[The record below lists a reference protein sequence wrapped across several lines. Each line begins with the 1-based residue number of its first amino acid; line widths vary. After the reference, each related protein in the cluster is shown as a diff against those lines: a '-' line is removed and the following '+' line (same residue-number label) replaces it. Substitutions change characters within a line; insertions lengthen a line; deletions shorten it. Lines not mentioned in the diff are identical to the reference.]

1 MFQWDE
7 YSGICGLRE
16 SHTAFTSR
24 LLNGND
30 FSIHNG
36 NLRMSWVYLFLAGLF
51 EIGWPVGI
59 KISQAAETR
68 WLGIAIALSFMALSG
83 YFLWLAQQSIPIG
96 TAYAIWTGIGGVGTF
111 IVGVLF
117 FGDALSLMRILGVL
131 LIVIG
136 VATLKFSS

>member
-1 MFQWDE
+1 MIFRVSRQLRL
-7 YSGICGLRE
+7 SGNR
-16 SHTAFTSR
+16 
-24 LLNGND
+24 
-30 FSIHNG
+30 FSIHHG

-59 KISQAAETR
+59 KISQAPETR
-68 WLGIAIALSFMALSG
+68 WLGIGIALSFMALSG
-83 YFLWLAQQSIPIG
+83 YFLWLAQQNIPIG
-96 TAYAIWTGIGGVGTF
+96 TAYAIWTGIGGAGTF
-111 IVGVLF
+111 IVGVVF